1 MSALSRSTPSFR
13 SRPSVSDLYAPL
25 GRCEELKCPDL
36 ALDVFANRPKYG
48 MDLASPTIGRR
59 LLHALHAHHPLSAS
73 VTLGA
78 LYGLYRLPSLASD
91 PIACALLLTAC
102 LRATT
107 ASATPAPPPSSASS
121 STSPDAPSD
130 AVTTPPVAPAKSTAK
145 PARVVANALL
155 PVLRD
160 LLAKTEPMPIDPNG
174 PRKGAGHA
182 GEVVRERVWLKWCL
196 QRIER
201 ALVSRGE
208 DAGWVHEWRV
218 RSGYVSEEMVG
229 RAAV

>member
-1 MSALSRSTPSFR
+1 MI
-13 SRPSVSDLYAPL
+13 L
-25 GRCEELKCPDL
+25 GRCEELRCPDL

-48 MDLASPTIGRR
+48 MDLASPATGRR

-78 LYGLYRLPSLASD
+78 LYGLYRLPPLASD
-91 PIACALLLTAC
+91 PIACALLLSAC

-107 ASATPAPPPSSASS
+107 ASATPVPPPSSAS

-130 AVTTPPVAPAKSTAK
+130 AAPTPPVAPAKSTAK

-182 GEVVRERVWLKWCL
+182 GELVRERVWLKWCL
-196 QRIER
+196 HRIER

-208 DAGWVHEWRV
+208 DAGWVREWRV